1 MKNLKL
7 TICCISKESFE
18 EARNMFS
25 DVEDVKVVQDSLL
38 TQNAD
43 AIVSPANSFGIMD
56 GGIDKE
62 ITEQLGLSLE
72 IKLKQIIADKYF
84 GELSIGDAVVV
95 TINKPSFKYMIAAPT
110 MRVPMNVSQTT
121 NAYIAFRAMLI
132 AALKHESIE
141 SIATP
146 MFCTGIGKMNYKVAA
161 TQMKIAYRNI
171 IQGMR
176 IVDYDVIYN
185 SQIKLLNP
193 DYTGI

>member
-1 MKNLKL
+1 MKNIKL
-7 TICCISKESFE
+7 IICCMSKESFD
-18 EARNMFS
+18 EATNMFS
-25 DVEDVKVVQDSLL
+25 EVENVEVIQGSLL
-38 TQNAD
+38 AQHAD

-62 ITEQLGLSLE
+62 IIEQLGMSLE
-72 IKLKQIIADKYF
+72 IKLKKIIADDYF
-84 GELSIGDAVVV
+84 GELCIGNAVVV
-95 TINKPSFKYMIAAPT
+95 PIDKPNFKYMIAAPT

-132 AALKHESIE
+132 EALNHNSIE

-161 TQMKIAYRNI
+161 TQMKIAYRNV
-171 IQGMR
+171 IQGMKLT
-176 IVDYDVIYN
+176 DFDLIYN

-193 DYTGI
+193 DYIGK